1 MSLHTWSIPV
11 AASRLVPLLAAALAA
26 VVAPACGAAEDA
38 EPPEPPPTPQLAEV
52 EIRDHIATANRAF
65 SEAVARGDAEAMA
78 AVYTD
83 DAVVLPPGSPP
94 VEGREAIAELFR
106 GMLAETAL
114 AAIDLESREVRVE
127 GDTAYE
133 VGRAQLTFRSAEAE
147 TTTTAKYVVI
157 WKRTAEGWRWH
168 VDIWNEDPAATAGP

>member
-1 MSLHTWSIPV
+1 MRVRPPATVP
-11 AASRLVPLLAAALAA
+11 RLLTLLAAALAA
-26 VVAPACGAAEDA
+26 AAAGACGAADDA
-38 EPPEPPPTPQLAEV
+38 EPTEPPPTSQRVEV
-52 EIRDHIATANRAF
+52 EIRDHIATVNRAF

-83 DAVVLPPGSPP
+83 DAVVLPPGGPP

-127 GDTAYE
+127 GGTAYE
-133 VGRAQLTFRSAEAE
+133 VGRAHLTFRNAEAE

-157 WKRTAEGWRWH
+157 WKRTDEGWRWH
-168 VDIWNEDPAATAGP
+168 VDIWNEDPAATGG